1 MSPRP
6 PVSAAS
12 GSGDDEVLIAVR
24 AIGQP
29 AAVAIIRF
37 LSDHEGART
46 AEILDATGLQRA
58 TLTRYLRELR
68 DLQVIHAAGEA
79 GAVPRYSVNR
89 VEVERITRDHL
100 DYMLG
105 RPLRADPDE

>member
-1 MSPRP
+1 MSSRMR
-6 PVSAAS
+6 SRC
-12 GSGDDEVLIAVR
+12 DAVR
-24 AIGQP
+24 TIGQP
-29 AAVAIIRF
+29 AAIAIIRF
-37 LSDHEGART
+37 LSDHAGART

-68 DLQVIHAAGEA
+68 DLDVIHAAGEA

-89 VEVERITRDHL
+89 AEVERITRDHL

-105 RPLRADPDE
+105 RPLQNGLDG